1 MMWTGSTHNWNT
13 ETIDLPEFILAGFF
27 IPRIYINFTN
37 RSLHIYIQPLL
48 YICNTS
54 YYIDN
59 WRNFSMKKSL
69 FLAALLMSLMFILA
83 ACGGGEASEEESAD
97 DAATEESA
105 DDTVEEESTVEEG
118 SEDESASSEGSGP
131 AVTGEVNEDDEQ
143 IVGEGSSTVFPILNV
158 LVEDFNAEHGI
169 PVELGGNGTGSG
181 FSALIDG
188 SAQFANASRPIS
200 EEEDQQLADEDVE
213 YTEILIATDGLT
225 VAVNQEN
232 DFVDYLTF
240 EELQTIYGG
249 EASSWS
255 DVRDDFPDE
264 PISIYGP
271 DQSHGTHDFFNEEV
285 MDEEGVQGELIQDTN
300 QVVSSVVG
308 DPNAIGFFGYAFYVE
323 NEGTLNA
330 VPIQG
335 PDSDEAVEPTFEN
348 VMSFDYPLARPLYS
362 YVATEAL
369 ESNETLHTF
378 WEYVIVNSP
387 EAAEAVGYVPLE
399 EDAIQEEYDK
409 LPNS

>member
-1 MMWTGSTHNWNT
+1 
-13 ETIDLPEFILAGFF
+13 
-27 IPRIYINFTN
+27 
-37 RSLHIYIQPLL
+37 
-48 YICNTS
+48 
-54 YYIDN
+54 
-59 WRNFSMKKSL
+59 MKKSL
-69 FLAALLMSLMFILA
+69 FLAAMLMSLMFILA
-83 ACGGGEASEEESAD
+83 ACGGGSEESEEETTD
-97 DAATEESA
+97 DAATEESTEETSEESTEEEPA
-105 DDTVEEESTVEEG
+105 EEESTEEEG
-118 SEDESASSEGSGP
+118 SEDESASSNGGDL
-131 AVTGEVNEDDEQ
+131 AVTGEVSEDDEQ

-158 LVEDFNAEHGI
+158 LVEDFNAEYGI

-200 EEEDQQLADEDVE
+200 EEEDQQLSDEGID

-232 DFVDYLTF
+232 DFVDSLTF
-240 EELQTIYGG
+240 EELQTIYSG

-255 DVRDDFPDE
+255 DVREDFPDE
-264 PISIYGP
+264 PISVYGP

-285 MDEEGVQGELIQDTN
+285 MDEAGVEGELIQDTN

-308 DPNAIGFFGYAFYVE
+308 DPAAIGFFGYAFYVE
-323 NEGTLNA
+323 NQDTLKA

-335 PDSDEAVEPTFEN
+335 PESDEAVEPTFEN

-362 YVATEAL
+362 YVATEEL
-369 ESNETLHTF
+369 ENNETLHTF
-378 WEYVIVNSP
+378 WEFVIVNSP
-387 EAAEAVGYVPLE
+387 EAAESVGYVPLE
-399 EDAIQEEYDK
+399 EDALQEEYDK